1 MTAAQDLYRD
11 QWEGLVDNMPAFAA
25 DMPDHALASFINP
38 AIQPQPLPAG
48 LSPAMPWDDDLLPEA
63 LRGFVRDAADRTQC
77 PPDFVAV
84 ALVVAIGA
92 VVGRKRTVHPKQR
105 DDWEVVPNPWG
116 CIIGRPSAM
125 KTPAMKQAL
134 RPLSALEAREREKH
148 REAVTEHKA
157 AGEIL
162 DIERKTAK
170 EKAKKLMGD
179 GNKEAA
185 LAELTKVANDLPSPI
200 PRRYMVNDASVEKL
214 GELLNENP
222 NGLLL
227 ARDELGGWLAKLQS
241 EDGAVDRAFYLE
253 CFDGNGSFT
262 YDRIGRGTIY
272 IESCCLSLIGGIQP
286 SRIAPLVRGAVTG
299 ESDDG
304 LVQRLQLAVWPDDD
318 REWSLVDRWPN
329 KAARERV
336 EGVFE
341 RLDQMPDEPRRALHF
356 APDAQDLFNAWYTEH
371 MLEIRSGEA
380 HPALQSHYMKMP
392 QTIAG
397 LALLFQLIE
406 QDAAEVGAE
415 ATARALDWADY
426 LKSHAVRLYGAAIN
440 APLMGARLILER
452 KDKLPEPFT
461 PRDAMRKGWAGLET
475 LDAVNEA
482 IAILAEHHTVIGYEV
497 AGEKGGRPSKR
508 YVWRRAA

>member
-1 MTAAQDLYRD
+1 MTAVAKDRFATEWSLLD
-11 QWEGLVDNMPAFAA
+11 QLPAFAA
-25 DMPDHALASFINP
+25 EMPEHALASFINP
-38 AIQPQPLPAG
+38 AIQPQALPVG
-48 LSPAMPWDDDLLPEA
+48 LTPALPWDDDLLPEA

-148 REAVTEHKA
+148 RDAVTEYKA

-185 LAELTKVANDLPSPI
+185 LAELTKVANDLPPPI

-262 YDRIGRGTIY
+262 YDRIGRGTIF

-336 EGVFE
+336 EAVFE
-341 RLDQMPDEPRRALHF
+341 RLDQMPDDSRRALHF
-356 APDAQDLFNAWYTEH
+356 TAEAQELFNAWYTEH
-371 MLEIRSGEA
+371 MVEIRSGDA

-406 QDAAEVGAE
+406 HDADEVGIE

-440 APLMGARLILER
+440 APLMAAKLILER
-452 KDKLPEPFT
+452 KEKLPEPFT
-461 PRDAMRKGWAGLET
+461 PREVRLKGWAGLDSLE
-475 LDAVNEA
+475 AVNDA
-482 IAILAEHHTVIGYEV
+482 LATLAEHHIVIGYEV
-497 AGEKGGRPSKR
+497 ASDKGGRPSKR